1 MRSGVKVPKNEQ
13 VSRTRNILLQAV
25 AAMLNGIASSDG
37 GAQCVRL
44 SRGVWV
50 YEPGVKHDR
59 VYFPGS
65 ASLSMVATTRDGAS
79 LELGVVGCEGFTG
92 LSSVLGKGLEPLGC
106 WVQQE
111 GTAWELPGDVFAREG
126 ALADSAPMRAYLAF
140 RLSEL
145 QQLALCQQFHNATQR
160 LCRWLLT
167 VSDQIKSMQ
176 VPTTQEGISS
186 MIGVSR
192 PVISSLV
199 ETLESM
205 HLARHERGCITLL
218 QKSGL
223 ERLSCECYR
232 LIRRARSEYLSELMM
247 TAGIEDVS
255 GCPL

>member
-1 MRSGVKVPKNEQ
+1 MEVHKDKSFSDAQNLLLRA
-13 VSRTRNILLQAV
+13 VSV
-25 AAMLNGIASSDG
+25 ALNGKPSLDG

-44 SRGVWV
+44 DRGRWL
-50 YEPGVKHDR
+50 YEPGMKHDR

-65 ASLSMVATTRDGAS
+65 ASLSMVAMTRDGAT

-92 LSSVLGKGLEPLGC
+92 LSSVLGKGLDPLGC

-111 GTAWELPGDVFAREG
+111 GTAWQFGGDVFARDASLG
-126 ALADSAPMRAYLAF
+126 DSAAIRAYLAF

-145 QQLALCQQFHNATQR
+145 QQLALCQQFHSATQR

-167 VSDQIKSMQ
+167 VSDQIKARQ
-176 VPTTQEGISS
+176 IPTTQEGISC

-192 PVISSLV
+192 PVISNLV

-218 QKSGL
+218 EQSGL
-223 ERLSCECYR
+223 ERMSCECYR
-232 LIRRARSEYLSELMM
+232 LIRCARSEYLAEL
-247 TAGIEDVS
+247 TLSAGIEDLS
-255 GCPL
+255 GYPF